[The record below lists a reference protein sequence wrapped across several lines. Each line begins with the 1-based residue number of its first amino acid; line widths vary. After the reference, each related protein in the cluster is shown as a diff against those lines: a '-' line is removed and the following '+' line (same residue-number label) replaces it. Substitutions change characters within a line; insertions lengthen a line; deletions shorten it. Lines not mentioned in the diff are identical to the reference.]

1 MITDYKDLEPGS
13 LYEVFN
19 ERMIFIECFEK
30 KNNTFTGYMDDA
42 LCSFF
47 SLDSN
52 EKYTFIFRKIIASS
66 PLVKL
71 C

>member
-19 ERMIFIECFEK
+19 ERMIFIECYEK
-30 KNNTFTGYMDDA
+30 KNNVFSGYI

-47 SLDSN
+47 SLESN
-52 EKYTFIFRKIIASS
+52 EKYTFIFRRIIASS